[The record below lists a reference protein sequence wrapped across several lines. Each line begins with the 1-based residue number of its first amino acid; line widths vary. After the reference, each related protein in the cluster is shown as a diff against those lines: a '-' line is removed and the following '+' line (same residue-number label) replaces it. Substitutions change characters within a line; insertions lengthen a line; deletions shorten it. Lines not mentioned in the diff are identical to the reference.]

1 MAKRKGKK
9 VGRALG
15 FSLAAVVLV
24 LGGLFILWYASFAN
38 MKKAE
43 TAYFDKDGKF
53 VCSEENPF
61 REELLAKLVSV
72 CAKAG
77 TFEEA
82 SPYAWDKTLLENRDV
97 NFSDFTILAK
107 DGAKYEIYDY
117 APLVQAR
124 SGERVTVM
132 SPQQRYLYIERTKGD
147 KSLIYRVK
155 FDEKAE
161 EIWELIGKAQRYA
174 YNQMG
179 TFRATVV
186 SSSESM
192 GFGTGGGTVESPEY
206 GRMDVSAS
214 SFDWAKPGDTVEVTV
229 LQQPAWFAAGDRPKV
244 TIKKV
249 E

>member
-1 MAKRKGKK
+1 MARQKAKK

-15 FSLAAVVLV
+15 ISLAAIAVVF
-24 LGGLFILWYASFAN
+24 GGLFVLWYASFAD

-61 REELLAKLVSV
+61 REELLSKLVSV
-72 CAKAG
+72 CTKPG

-82 SPYAWDKTLLENRDV
+82 SPYAWDKTLLSNKDK
-97 NFSDFTILAK
+97 NFSEFTILAK

-117 APLVQAR
+117 APL
-124 SGERVTVM
+124 SPNYDIEGVTLM
-132 SPQQRYLYIERTKGD
+132 KRPQRYLYIERTKGE

-161 EIWELIGKAQRYA
+161 EIWELIGKAKGYA

-214 SFDWAKPGDTVEVTV
+214 SFDWAKPGDTVEVTM
-229 LQQPAWFAAGDRPKV
+229 LQQTSRFGINDRPWVK
-244 TIKKV
+244 IEKV

>member
-1 MAKRKGKK
+1 MARQKGKK
-9 VGRALG
+9 VGRVLG
-15 FSLAAVVLV
+15 ISLATVVLV
-24 LGGLFILWYASFAN
+24 LGVLFFLWYASFAN

-61 REELLAKLVSV
+61 REELLSKLVSV
-72 CAKAG
+72 CTKAG

-82 SPYAWDKTLLENRDV
+82 SPYAWDKTLLENRDE
-97 NFSDFTILAK
+97 NFSEFTILAK

-117 APLVQAR
+117 APL
-124 SGERVTVM
+124 
-132 SPQQRYLYIERTKGD
+132 SPTDDIEGVKLMKRPQRYLYIERTKGD

-161 EIWELIGKAQRYA
+161 EIWELIGKAKGYA

-186 SSSESM
+186 RCSESSR
-192 GFGTGGGTVESPEY
+192 FGILESPEY
-206 GRMDVSAS
+206 GRMYVRAQ
-214 SFDWAKPGDTVEVTV
+214 SFGWAKPGDTVEVTM
-229 LQQPAWFAAGDRPKV
+229 LQQTSRFAINDEPWVR
-244 TIKKV
+244 IKKV

>member
-1 MAKRKGKK
+1 MARQKGKK
-9 VGRALG
+9 VGRVLG
-15 FSLAAVVLV
+15 ISLAAVVLV
-24 LGGLFILWYASFAN
+24 LGVLFTLWYASFAN

-53 VCSEENPF
+53 VCCEENPF
-61 REELLAKLVSV
+61 REELLSKLVSV
-72 CAKAG
+72 CTKPG
-77 TFEEA
+77 NFEEA

-117 APLVQAR
+117 APL
-124 SGERVTVM
+124 SPNYDIEGVTLM
-132 SPQQRYLYIERTKGD
+132 KRPQRYLYIERTKGD
-147 KSLIYRVK
+147 KSLVYRVK
-155 FDEKAE
+155 YDEKAE
-161 EIWELIGKAQRYA
+161 DIRDLIGKAQRYA

-229 LQQPAWFAAGDRPKV
+229 LQQPAWFVAGDRPKV

>member
-1 MAKRKGKK
+1 MARQNGKK
-9 VGRALG
+9 VGRVLG
-15 FSLAAVVLV
+15 ISLAAVVLV
-24 LGGLFILWYASFAN
+24 LGGLFFFWYASFAN
-38 MKKAE
+38 MKKVE

-61 REELLAKLVSV
+61 REELLSKLVSV
-72 CAKAG
+72 CTKPG
-77 TFEEA
+77 NFEEA
-82 SPYAWDKTLLENRDV
+82 SPYAWDKTLLENRDK
-97 NFSDFTILAK
+97 NFSEFTILAK

-132 SPQQRYLYIERTKGD
+132 SPQQRYLYIERTKGE

-155 FDEKAE
+155 FDETAE
-161 EIWELIGKAQRYA
+161 EIWELIGKAKGYV

-186 SSSESM
+186 SCSEASRS
-192 GFGTGGGTVESPEY
+192 GTLESPEY
-206 GRMDVSAS
+206 GRITVNAN
-214 SFDWAKPGDTVEVTV
+214 SFDWAKPGDTVEVTM
-229 LQQPAWFAAGDRPKV
+229 LQQTSRFGINDEPWVR
-244 TIKKV
+244 IEKV

>member
-1 MAKRKGKK
+1 MARQKGKK
-9 VGRALG
+9 IGRVLG
-15 FSLAAVVLV
+15 ISLAAIVIVC
-24 LGGLFILWYASFAN
+24 GGLFLFWYASFAD

-61 REELLAKLVSV
+61 REELLSKLVSV
-72 CAKAG
+72 CTKPG

-82 SPYAWDKTLLENRDV
+82 SPYAWDKTLLENRDE
-97 NFSDFTILAK
+97 NFSEFTILAK

-147 KSLIYRVK
+147 KSLVYRVK

-161 EIWELIGKAQRYA
+161 EIWELIGKAKGYA

-179 TFRATVV
+179 TFRTTVV
-186 SSSESM
+186 SCSEASRS
-192 GFGTGGGTVESPEY
+192 GILDSPEY
-206 GRMDVSAS
+206 GRMSVRAQ
-214 SFDWAKPGDTVEVTV
+214 SFGWAKPGDTVEVTM
-229 LQQPAWFAAGDRPKV
+229 LKQTSRFGINDRPWVK
-244 TIKKV
+244 IEKV